1 MALSDI
7 LRDKIRLL
15 ESARE
20 RLSDSV
26 RQTEEEIFDS
36 LMTQLISL
44 GVTEGNFEPTEDNL
58 ALLDE
63 ISDTLLQTITS
74 SDLAQ
79 NVTQTVLN
87 DTAEV
92 EDLVFQAYD
101 EDNNDIAAAPL
112 RELLDNT
119 VDVDEARFIRK
130 VIDGVTNEAVISQN
144 LLLPIR
150 EQLFDSIVNG
160 ESVTEVR
167 RKLRT
172 LIVSEEGVNSNLL
185 SYVSQ
190 LSRDALS
197 QYEGARQDRI
207 RKEFS
212 LDGLIYLGT
221 QIETTRPW
229 CCAMLHARSIP
240 LKSASARRKCDEI
253 ERALEDYHL
262 GDGRYRVS
270 DIQVFIDL
278 GVGTSGFNENVTVD
292 TFAQYR
298 GGYACRHS
306 IMYIKL

>member
-26 RQTEEEIFDS
+26 KQTEEEIFDS

-101 EDNNDIAAAPL
+101 EDDNDIAAAPL
-112 RELLDNT
+112 RDLLDNT

-144 LLLPIR
+144 LLSN
-150 EQLFDSIVNG
+150 QKV
-160 ESVTEVR
+160 
-167 RKLRT
+167 
-172 LIVSEEGVNSNLL
+172 EEL
-185 SYVSQ
+185 
-190 LSRDALS
+190 
-197 QYEGARQDRI
+197 
-207 RKEFS
+207 
-212 LDGLIYLGT
+212 
-221 QIETTRPW
+221 
-229 CCAMLHARSIP
+229 
-240 LKSASARRKCDEI
+240 
-253 ERALEDYHL
+253 
-262 GDGRYRVS
+262 
-270 DIQVFIDL
+270 
-278 GVGTSGFNENVTVD
+278 
-292 TFAQYR
+292 
-298 GGYACRHS
+298 
-306 IMYIKL
+306 